1 MRRDPLRTPR
11 PWGAAAAVAAVL
23 ALAAPAAAQPSKQ
36 QAKAASGVAQ
46 QVAASGWQPALEVRP
61 GQPARGTLAPT
72 DSVLDDK
79 SYADV
84 WTYRGRAGERV
95 TATLSGAF
103 DAYLMLVRP
112 VGGEMMAADDDGGGG
127 TSSRIVVDLLADG
140 DYTFVVNSVQGG
152 ETGAYTLSVESGATG
167 RTVTTTMPRSA
178 DAPNWDRM
186 YPGGGDPNERY
197 ALLVGIEEY
206 PEGVKDLDGPAADV
220 RVTRDLLVNRYGFH
234 PENIVTITD
243 REATREHIVNAA
255 LRHLGQAGPNGVA
268 VFYYSGHG
276 TQLDGNFGATGAQDD
291 EDDGKDEA
299 IVLWGRGD
307 RTAVLVDDEL
317 GYLSDRLP
325 AGRAMFIL
333 DACHSGTGMR
343 GTPDH
348 YAKFVRMED
357 VAAVTDLPESY
368 LTAPGVTEIGAEAA
382 GAARP
387 QRRRVLL
394 AASSADEVSWVAAV
408 PWMNGSDESV
418 FTHYLVQ
425 HLKDAPQTETFA
437 SVLQRVGRQ
446 TSQYTRNRFRKLQ
459 TPQVEGAD
467 PAEMLDTFLRKR

>member
-1 MRRDPLRTPR
+1 MNPASLRTPR
-11 PWGAAAAVAAVL
+11 PWGAAAAVAAL
-23 ALAAPAAAQPSKQ
+23 LSLGAPAAAQPV
-36 QAKAASGVAQ
+36 KAASVAQ
-46 QVAASGWQPALEVRP
+46 QVAAAAWTPALEVRAAQP
-61 GQPARGTLAPT
+61 VRGQLTPA
-72 DSVLDDK
+72 DSVLEDK

-95 TATLSGAF
+95 TATLVSPDF

-112 VGGEMMAADDDGGGG
+112 VGGEMMGADDDGGGG
-127 TSSRIVVDLLADG
+127 TSARVVADLLADG
-140 DYTFVVNSVQGG
+140 EYTLVVNSVQGG
-152 ETGAYTLSVESGATG
+152 ETGAYTLTVESSPTRSA
-167 RTVTTTMPRSA
+167 VTTTMPNSPQT
-178 DAPNWDRM
+178 PNWDRM
-186 YPGGGDPNERY
+186 YPGGGDPDERY

-243 REATREHIVNAA
+243 REANREHVVNAA

-276 TQLDGNFGATGAQDD
+276 TQLDGNFGATGALDD

-299 IVLWGRGD
+299 IVMWGRGD
-307 RTAVLVDDEL
+307 RTAVLLDDEL
-317 GYLSDRLP
+317 GYLSERLA

-333 DACHSGTGMR
+333 DACHSGTGIR

-357 VAAVTDLPESY
+357 VGALVDLPETY
-368 LTAPGVTEIGAEAA
+368 LTAPGVGEVGGDLAA
-382 GAARP
+382 GARP

-408 PWMNGSDESV
+408 PWLNGSDESV

-425 HLKDAPQTETFA
+425 HLKEAPQTETFESLLA
-437 SVLQRVGRQ
+437 RVGRQ
-446 TSQYTRNRFRKLQ
+446 TAQYTRNRFRKLQ
-459 TPQVEGAD
+459 TPQVEGAE